1 VAARHHEAVLTD
13 RGRSCG
19 IFISRESMC
28 LLRNLLFWM
37 GAMAAFWKWL
47 QVYGLRTLAGI
58 ITFAS
63 VSGLLLS
70 RNTAAVV
77 AGCIWLI
84 VAAALFVWNCVGARP
99 VKDSA
104 RKDDSDTGCS
114 RKQEAEE
121 EDVQEEHLE
130 EERPP
135 LAVLVADE
143 ARDVLTGAVRR
154 SRAAVLASAPDPVQV
169 DQDRQRRKTRGPKTI
184 SLTRAGAS
192 TAHGM
197 RAVGGRRTQG
207 AHVKPHAGK
216 KAGTGET
223 AGRTAIKFGFT
234 GPKPSAPAR
243 AMPRQDPAKTPSEN
257 AAVRM
262 MYRGRTL
269 PQPSSARR
277 GLVRGM
283 MRDFPFRPARGMVL
297 VSGYGR

>member
-1 VAARHHEAVLTD
+1 
-13 RGRSCG
+13 
-19 IFISRESMC
+19 
-28 LLRNLLFWM
+28 
-37 GAMAAFWKWL
+37 MAAFWKWL
-47 QVYGLRTLAGI
+47 QVYGLRTLAGLI
-58 ITFAS
+58 NFVC
-63 VSGLLLS
+63 VSSLLLS

-77 AGCIWLI
+77 VGCIWLI
-84 VAAALFVWNCVGARP
+84 VAAAVFVWNCVGARP
-99 VKDSA
+99 VNDGA
-104 RKDDSDTGCS
+104 RKNDSDTGCNS
-114 RKQEAEE
+114 THKAEE
-121 EDVQEEHLE
+121 EAQEAFE
-130 EERPP
+130 EQRPP
-135 LAVLVADE
+135 LTVLVADE

-184 SLTRAGAS
+184 SLTTAGAS
-192 TAHGM
+192 KAHGM
-197 RAVGGRRTQG
+197 TPVGGKRTPG
-207 AHVKPHAGK
+207 ARVKPNAGK
-216 KAGTGET
+216 NAGTGEKT
-223 AGRTAIKFGFT
+223 GRTAIKFGFT

>member
-1 VAARHHEAVLTD
+1 
-13 RGRSCG
+13 
-19 IFISRESMC
+19 
-28 LLRNLLFWM
+28 
-37 GAMAAFWKWL
+37 MAAFWKWL
-47 QVYGLRTLAGI
+47 QVYGLRTLTALV
-58 ITFAS
+58 TFVC
-63 VSGLLLS
+63 VSSLLLS
-70 RNTAAVV
+70 RNTAAV
-77 AGCIWLI
+77 ALGCIWLI
-84 VAAALFVWNCVGARP
+84 VAAAVFVWNCVGVRP

-104 RKDDSDTGCS
+104 RKNDLDTGCD
-114 RKQEAEE
+114 RTHEAE
-121 EDVQEEHLE
+121 QEEEGREEALE
-130 EERPP
+130 EQRPP

-184 SLTRAGAS
+184 SPTRAGAS

-197 RAVGGRRTQG
+197 RAVGGKRVHG

-234 GPKPSAPAR
+234 GPKPSVAAR